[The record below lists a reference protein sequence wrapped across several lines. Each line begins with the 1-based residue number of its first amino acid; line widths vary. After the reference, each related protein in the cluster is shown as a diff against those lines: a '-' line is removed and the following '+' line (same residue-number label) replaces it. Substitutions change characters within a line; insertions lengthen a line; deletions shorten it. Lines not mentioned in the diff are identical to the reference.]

1 MGARQSTPPWW
12 AERLQKELSQ
22 GDIVVD
28 LPVFQA
34 TQPVKH
40 LKKATYK
47 NNVPG
52 WVESDESALDGARN
66 GHFLATGKLCSAI
79 VISHS
84 CELDKGKG
92 RVAVA
97 PIAPIS
103 SVSAPQREAILN
115 QTHFALIPLPEIPE
129 IGTCYADLRSISVL
143 HRDLV
148 DSRRRIASMSDAA
161 TERLIAQIVAF
172 FTRKKLP

>member
-1 MGARQSTPPWW
+1 MSRQDASDVQWW
-12 AERLQKELSQ
+12 AEQLQDKLSQ
-22 GDIVVD
+22 GDVIAD

-40 LKKATYK
+40 LKKTTHK
-47 NNVPG
+47 NNVAG
-52 WVESDESALDGARN
+52 WAESDVPVFDGEKK
-66 GHFLATGKLCSAI
+66 GYFLATGKLVPAI

-92 RVAVA
+92 RVIVA

-103 SVSAPQREAILN
+103 SVSEDQQHKILG
-115 QTHFALIPLPEIPE
+115 QKHFALMPLPEIPE
-129 IGTCYADLRSISVL
+129 IGTSYADLRSISAL
-143 HRDLV
+143 HRDIV
-148 DSRRRIASMSDAA
+148 DSARRVASMSDVA

-172 FTRKKLP
+172 FARKQM